1 MSLSARLT
9 IVVGSLVVD
18 SRSLGR
24 VVGVSV
30 ARWELSLGADREAG
44 TVCVCLCLP
53 TAEPVLG
60 REAGSDCAVRGP
72 PREVG
77 VTERCAVARR
87 CVAV

>member
-30 ARWELSLGADREAG
+30 ARWELSPGAD
-44 TVCVCLCLP
+44 V
-53 TAEPVLG
+53 
-60 REAGSDCAVRGP
+60 GSCPDLAL
-72 PREVG
+72 
-77 VTERCAVARR
+77 VAPS
-87 CVAV
+87 